1 MAFFYQPAADLWR
14 TNTTATVYFQHL
26 RLGLSWDNELQK
38 QQQRY
43 RRMFDRHLPVWPPQV
58 PQQLELPSTSV
69 FHNLT
74 VSALRFAAHPAIHY
88 YGTDIS
94 YGQVKREAEA
104 LAGHLQAKGVKK
116 GDCVLLYMQNSPQYI
131 IGFFAILRANAV
143 VVPVNPMNRS
153 AELEYLIKDTQ
164 ASVALCAQELVEFIA
179 PHIGKDHLAE
189 VIVTAYSEYVV
200 EPTDLSLPEAV
211 REARTAPLG
220 AGMTAWRS
228 IIEAGLE
235 PDELT
240 AGPEDLCVIPYS
252 SGTTGNPKGCAHTH
266 HSVMATAVYGAVWTN
281 AQHDIVHLVSVP
293 MFHVTGMQSCMNSTL
308 YAGGTLVVMTRW
320 DRKVAAQ
327 LIQRCKV
334 NTWRNISTMVVDML
348 SDPDI
353 DQYDISSLTSIGGG
367 GAAMPAAVAAKL
379 SAKTGLVYM
388 EGYGL
393 SETMA
398 PTHVNPPQACKA
410 QCLGIPII
418 GVDSR
423 VINVDTLEEVGPGVT
438 GEIIMRGEQIFQ
450 GYWNRPEATEEAFLE
465 LDGQRFFRS
474 GDLGYYDEEGY
485 FFLVDRVKRMINA
498 SGYKVWPAEVESL
511 MYSHP
516 AIREV
521 CVVSTPHPRRGET
534 VKAFV
539 VLAAGNEVTRSED
552 IISWCQENMAA
563 YKCPVV
569 VEFTDSIPKSPT
581 GKIMWRLL
589 QEEEWKDAR

>member
-1 MAFFYQPAADLWR
+1 
-14 TNTTATVYFQHL
+14 
-26 RLGLSWDNELQK
+26 
-38 QQQRY
+38 
-43 RRMFDRHLPVWPPQV
+43 MFDRHYQVWPPQV
-58 PQQLELPSTSV
+58 PKQLELPATSL
-69 FHNLT
+69 FHNIT
-74 VSALRFAAHPAIHY
+74 VSALRYPDHPAISY
-88 YGTDIS
+88 YGSTVS
-94 YGQVKREAEA
+94 YRELQQQAESI
-104 LAGHLQAKGVKK
+104 AGHLAEAGVSK
-116 GDCVLLYMQNSPQYI
+116 GDRVLLYMQNSPQYI
-131 IGFFAILRANAV
+131 IGYFGILRANAV
-143 VVPVNPMNRS
+143 VVPVNPMNRA
-153 AELEYLIKDTQ
+153 AELEYLIEDTQ
-164 ASVALCAQELVEFIA
+164 AAVCLCAQELLENVS
-179 PHIGKDHLAE
+179 PHLGGGTLKE
-189 VIVTAYSEYVV
+189 VVVTAYADYVTQ
-200 EPTDLSLPEAV
+200 PTDLALPEAV
-211 REARTAPLG
+211 AQAASKHSAPG
-220 AGMTAWRS
+220 IRS
-228 IIEAGLE
+228 WTSVLDANKT
-235 PDELT
+235 PPVLT
-240 AGPEDLCVIPYS
+240 TGPSDLCVIPYS
-252 SGTTGNPKGCAHTH
+252 SGTTGNPKGCVHTH
-266 HSVMATAVYGAVWTN
+266 HSVMATTVYGAVWTN
-281 AQHDIVHLVSVP
+281 AQHDVVHLVSVP

-308 YAGGTLVVMTRW
+308 YVGGTLVVMTRW

-327 LIQRCKV
+327 LIQRERI

-353 DQYDISSLTSIGGG
+353 DQYDISSLRGIGGG

-379 SAKTGLVYM
+379 QEKTGLTYM

-393 SETMA
+393 SETIA
-398 PTHVNPPQACKA
+398 PTHVNPPQACKK
-410 QCLGIPII
+410 QCLGIPLI

-423 VINVDTLEEVGPGVT
+423 VINVDTLEQVGPGVT

-450 GYWNRPEATEEAFLE
+450 GYWNRPEATEEAFIE
-465 LDGQRFFRS
+465 IDGHRFFRS

-539 VLAAGNEVTRSED
+539 VLAANQADPTEQD
-552 IISWCQENMAA
+552 IIDWCQEKMAA

-589 QEEEWKDAR
+589 QEEEWKKAAQ